1 MNDFPLDGMRVLV
14 LEDEFLIALDVEQ
27 LCREHGA
34 ADVVIVNNLDAL
46 APDPFTAEPFHAAI
60 LDVML
65 AGRRTTDF
73 ASQLVERAVPFV
85 FATGYSDSE
94 DMFEGFEG
102 IPVVGKPYS
111 GRDLLDALTG
121 AIGRVR
127 QRSGG
132 V

>member
-34 ADVVIVNNLDAL
+34 ADVTIVNNLDVL
-46 APDPFTAEPFHAAI
+46 GSDPFAGEPFHAAV

-65 AGRRTTDF
+65 AGRRTTGF
-73 ASQLVERAVPFV
+73 ASQLGERGVPFV

-102 IPVVGKPYS
+102 VPVVGKPYS
-111 GRDLLDALTG
+111 GRDLLDALAG